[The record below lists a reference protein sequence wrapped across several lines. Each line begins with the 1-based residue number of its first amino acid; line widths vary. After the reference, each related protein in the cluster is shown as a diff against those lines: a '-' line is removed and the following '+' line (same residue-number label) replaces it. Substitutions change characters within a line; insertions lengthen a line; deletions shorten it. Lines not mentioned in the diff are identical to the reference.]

1 MSGLS
6 LDLESGVYI
15 VTNEATY
22 EKWRQAEREV
32 SGKRAKPDGAGNED
46 HDSDANQDEAS

>member
-1 MSGLS
+1 LS

-32 SGKRAKPDGAGNED
+32 SGKRAKLDGDDD
-46 HDSDANQDEAS
+46 HDRDADRGEPL